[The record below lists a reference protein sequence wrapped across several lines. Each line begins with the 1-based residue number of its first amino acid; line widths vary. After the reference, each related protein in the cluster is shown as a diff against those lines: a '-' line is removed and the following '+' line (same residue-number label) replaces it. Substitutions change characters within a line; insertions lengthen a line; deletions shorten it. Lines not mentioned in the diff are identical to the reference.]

1 MYPKSCCR
9 RRVEQGFVFGSWI
22 GFVTSKK
29 VVGGMSLVFAVVVG
43 SEVSCCRKIVDL
55 GTGFPAAI
63 REKERRRRRRGR
75 AVEAMRTVVVVVE
88 KV

>member
-9 RRVEQGFVFGSWI
+9 RRVEQGFVFGSWM

-29 VVGGMSLVFAVVVG
+29 VVGGMSLLVVG
-43 SEVSCCRKIVDL
+43 SEVSCCRKIVAL
-55 GTGFPAAI
+55 GMGLAAEI
-63 REKERRRRRRGR
+63 RENERRRRRKGR
-75 AVEAMRTVVVVVE
+75 KLEAMRMVMILVE